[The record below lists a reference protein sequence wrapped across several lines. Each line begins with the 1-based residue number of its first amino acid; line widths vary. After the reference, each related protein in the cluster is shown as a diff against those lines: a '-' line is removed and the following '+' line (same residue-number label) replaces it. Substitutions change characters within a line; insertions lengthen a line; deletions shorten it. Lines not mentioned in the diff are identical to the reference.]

1 MRETV
6 HSIQQMQRQD
16 KGCGCN
22 CDDDDLLDLTSDY
35 PASEK
40 EFVNCYCTLC
50 GPKGRDSESH
60 CRNRVLRWLAEAING
75 SHICFSC
82 KRGTHTCMSCADD
95 TGVIAPVSEMSQTI
109 QQMQPS
115 SSSSGQM
122 PQRDSAMSSSP
133 AGFVLVP
140 PAIGIP
146 GNTKEAAAER
156 LKEFLRGVR
165 SDTSIP
171 HTHTQR
177 EGNSVRILYA
187 RGKCN
192 AGTKSW
198 TYFKRRYAGSFTTW
212 PTGCETW
219 VECTGK

>member
-6 HSIQQMQRQD
+6 HSIQRMQRQD

-22 CDDDDLLDLTSDY
+22 CDGGELIGLIPDYQTS
-35 PASEK
+35 EN
-40 EFVNCYCTLC
+40 EFVNCNCTLC
-50 GPKGRDSESH
+50 GPIGRDGERH
-60 CRNRVLRWLAEAING
+60 CRHRVLGWLAMSING
-75 SHICFSC
+75 SLTCFS
-82 KRGTHTCMSCADD
+82 CMSCADN

-115 SSSSGQM
+115 SNSSGQM
-122 PQRDSAMSSSP
+122 SQRVSAMSSSSP
-133 AGFVLVP
+133 GIVLVP

-156 LKEFLRGVR
+156 LKEFLRGVH
-165 SDTSIP
+165 SDASIP
-171 HTHTQR
+171 HTQR

-187 RGKCN
+187 RGKCD

-198 TYFKRRYAGSFTTW
+198 TYFKRRYEGSFTTR
-212 PTGCETW
+212 PKGCETW
-219 VECTGK
+219 VEWTGK

>member
-6 HSIQQMQRQD
+6 HSIQQMQIQD

-22 CDDDDLLDLTSDY
+22 CDDGDLLDLTSDY

-40 EFVNCYCTLC
+40 EFVNCCCTLC

-60 CRNRVLRWLAEAING
+60 CRNRVLRWLAEGING

-82 KRGTHTCMSCADD
+82 KKASRTCMSCADN

-109 QQMQPS
+109 QQTQPS

-146 GNTKEAAAER
+146 GNKRETAAER
-156 LKEFLRGVR
+156 LKEFLRGVP

-171 HTHTQR
+171 ETAR

-187 RGKCN
+187 RGKCD

-198 TYFKRRYAGSFTTW
+198 TYFKRRYEGSCTTR

-219 VECTGK
+219 V